1 MKEKKKCLPLHYR
14 GGFSDRNN
22 IDKLNTEMQITQ
34 FSERTRV
41 IFINKLQE
49 ILNKITY
56 NVSMYSGE
64 DLFKN
69 LFDYIC
75 IEVYNLEMDVN
86 CHFPKKFI
94 DSYYD
99 YDSFSPF
106 LSQKTLFYDIVENT
120 IRNDSYDKVLTI
132 IEAILLWTKQNII
145 YRMPQYEFLEDGQ
158 AKETEFDEIKIFN
171 KIFEREFVGYR
182 FVGNII
188 TPITDEIEVSE
199 IKNGLEVEFNG
210 CRSHIQKALG
220 FLSDRENPDYKNS
233 IKESISAVESI
244 CTIIINEPN
253 KTLGEAIKA
262 FEKKG
267 LKIHPSLQKAF
278 LALYGY
284 ASNQGGIRHSENLFE
299 SNVTFEEAKYMLVS
313 CCAFVN
319 YLIAEYGKI
328 NGESK

>member
-1 MKEKKKCLPLHYR
+1 MNEEKKCLPLHYR

-49 ILNKITY
+49 ILNKITD

-69 LFDYIC
+69 LFNYIC
-75 IEVYNLEMDVN
+75 IEVYNLEMDIN
-86 CHFPKKFI
+86 CNFPKKFI
-94 DSYYD
+94 YKYD
-99 YDSFSPF
+99 EYDPY
-106 LSQKTLFYDIVENT
+106 LSKKTVFFNIVENT
-120 IRNDSYDKVLTI
+120 IKNDSYDKVLTI

-145 YRMPQYEFLEDGQ
+145 YRMPQIKYLENGQ
-158 AKETEFDEIKIFN
+158 VKQTEFDEMKIFN
-171 KIFEREFVGYR
+171 QVFEKEFVGYR
-182 FVGNII
+182 FIGNII

-199 IKNGLEVEFNG
+199 IKIGLEVEFNG

-244 CTIIINEPN
+244 CTIIVNEPK
-253 KTLGEAIKA
+253 KTLGDAIKA

-267 LKIHPSLQKAF
+267 LKIHPSLKKAF

-284 ASNQGGIRHSENLFE
+284 ASDQGGIRHSESLFE

>member
-1 MKEKKKCLPLHYR
+1 MNEEKKEKIYKVQWR
-14 GGFSDRNN
+14 NGFSDRNGINKIQTN
-22 IDKLNTEMQITQ
+22 IQLYNLDT
-34 FSERTRV
+34 RTRMAIGNFLFNV
-41 IFINKLQE
+41 INGEYNFKGFGIYFNDNICESFFKKL
-49 ILNKITY
+49 I
-56 NVSMYSGE
+56 S
-64 DLFKN
+64 
-69 LFDYIC
+69 
-75 IEVYNLEMDVN
+75 EVYCESLVGFRFVPYNKEYYYKEYIAPIVLQGNYADIFTLLEFLVD
-86 CHFPKKFI
+86 
-94 DSYYD
+94 
-99 YDSFSPF
+99 FSDQF
-106 LSQKTLFYDIVENT
+106 DEVWYGSSKYAIKDIIIVEIN
-120 IRNDSYDKVLTI
+120 
-132 IEAILLWTKQNII
+132 E
-145 YRMPQYEFLEDGQ
+145 
-158 AKETEFDEIKIFN
+158 
-171 KIFEREFVGYR
+171 IFEKEFVGYR

-244 CTIIINEPN
+244 CTIIVNEPN

-284 ASNQGGIRHSENLFE
+284 ASDQGGIRHSESLFE

-328 NGESK
+328 NGEEK